1 MKRVEVAAAVIIR
14 EDGFIFAAQRGYG
27 EFKDYW
33 EFPGG
38 KLEEGES
45 AGCALTREI
54 REELDSEIE
63 VGSLIKTVEYDYPAF
78 HLTMHIYASTL
89 VSGSLKLLE
98 HENSMWLDIA
108 SIDSV
113 KWLPADEEAIADIK
127 AYLFRL

>member
-1 MKRVEVAAAVIIR
+1 
-14 EDGFIFAAQRGYG
+14 
-27 EFKDYW
+27 
-33 EFPGG
+33 
-38 KLEEGES
+38 
-45 AGCALTREI
+45 
-54 REELDSEIE
+54 
-63 VGSLIKTVEYDYPAF
+63 
-78 HLTMHIYASTL
+78 MHIYASTL